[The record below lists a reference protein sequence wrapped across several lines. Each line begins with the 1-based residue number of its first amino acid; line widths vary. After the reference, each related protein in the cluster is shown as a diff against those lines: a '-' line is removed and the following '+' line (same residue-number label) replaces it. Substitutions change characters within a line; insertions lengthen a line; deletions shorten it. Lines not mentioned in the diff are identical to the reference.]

1 MGLRMA
7 ASSPVAI
14 PAPNDRIRAA
24 SRFSTDSARP
34 LRPQVEVS
42 LPYPDCHSFTDTS
55 CTESESPDAE
65 SQGAESF
72 LSPDSE
78 IADCHDCHP
87 FSPPPSH
94 LRRSSSNNSSL
105 SSSSTSKWTR
115 AFSPPREPVTTNDPL
130 RIFEDP
136 EESDEDSMQKTGSGP
151 RPDGS
156 PSDIS
161 TKRKPPPAR
170 RKSQFRSN
178 LTASLQALRDRL
190 PSSIPSPTLYAP
202 SLVSPRAR
210 SYSLPPLPHTVPT
223 PLSPSLPVFDSLT
236 HEAPASSTV
245 HLQTYSVSL
254 GPPKKPR
261 ETRLNSDFLRLL
273 ALEMEMRRC
282 GKFGLPSPEPDSPV
296 QGIVVSGKVRMT
308 LPRRSDK
315 ERDDI
320 NISTF
325 NKSRLKW

>member
-1 MGLRMA
+1 MA

-14 PAPNDRIRAA
+14 PPPNYKIRGA
-24 SRFSTDSARP
+24 RHFSTDSTRP

-42 LPYPDCHSFTDTS
+42 FRYSDCHSFADTS
-55 CTESESPDAE
+55 CTESESQDAE
-65 SQGAESF
+65 SQDAESL

-78 IADCHDCHP
+78 IADYHHDDP

-94 LRRSSSNNSSL
+94 LRRSSSDNLSL

-130 RIFEDP
+130 CIFEDP
-136 EESDEDSMQKTGSGP
+136 EESDDDSVQKTESGP
-151 RPDGS
+151 RPDDS
-156 PSDIS
+156 PSYIS
-161 TKRKPPPAR
+161 PKRQPPPAR
-170 RKSQFRSN
+170 RKSHFKSN

-202 SLVSPRAR
+202 PLVSPRPR
-210 SYSLPPLPHTVPT
+210 SYSLPPLPHTLPM
-223 PLSPSLPVFDSLT
+223 PLSPSLPVFDSLP
-236 HEAPASSTV
+236 HEAPASSAV

-261 ETRLNSDFLRLL
+261 ETRLNSDFFRLL

-282 GKFGLPSPEPDSPV
+282 GKFVLPSPEPDSPV
-296 QGIVVSGKVRMT
+296 QGIVVSGKVRRT